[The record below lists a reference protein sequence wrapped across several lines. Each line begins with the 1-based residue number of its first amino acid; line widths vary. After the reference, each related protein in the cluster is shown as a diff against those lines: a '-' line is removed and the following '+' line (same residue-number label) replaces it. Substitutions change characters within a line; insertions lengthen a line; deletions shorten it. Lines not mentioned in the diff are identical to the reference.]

1 MIINKPDY
9 LRTGKKKRA
18 TDQGL
23 NLGNTKGMAEE
34 KKTCK
39 TKQWLEICENKE
51 RISSPKRKE

>member
-9 LRTGKKKRA
+9 LGTGKKKRA

-34 KKTCK
+34 KNPA
-39 TKQWLEICENKE
+39 KQ
-51 RISSPKRKE
+51 SSG